1 MLADDELGASREAS
15 SGALP
20 ESYREA
26 FAAIARDSNN
36 QLVVLEREGAVAGFL
51 QLTFIPC
58 LTHQGGT
65 RALIEGVRVRSDLR
79 GQGVG
84 ADLISHVVELARK
97 HGCRLV
103 QLTTNKRRSD
113 SIRFYEQLGFQATHE
128 GFKLDLDAPAA

>member
-1 MLADDELGASREAS
+1 MLADDELGASRES
-15 SGALP
+15 PLEALP
-20 ESYREA
+20 RSYYEA
-26 FAAIARDSNN
+26 FAAIDRDPNN
-36 QLVVLEREGAVAGFL
+36 ELLVLEREGAVAAFL

-58 LTHQGGT
+58 LTHQGGS

-84 ADLISHVVELARK
+84 AKLLAHAIELSRA

-103 QLTTNKRRSD
+103 QLTTNKKRSE

-128 GFKLDLDAPAA
+128 GFKLDLDVPAA